1 MKAGTQ
7 AADLALADAAIS
19 RADPAF
25 AAIVSRAGPCTM
37 SWRRGGRR
45 THFESLASSI
55 VHQQLAGGA
64 AAAIWA
70 RTVALV
76 PGRFAPE
83 AVLSLDEDALRGAG
97 LSGAKARAILD
108 LAARV
113 VSGELRLARIG
124 ALSDDAVV
132 GELSQVWGVGRWT
145 AEMFLIFQL
154 GRLDVWPTGDLAV
167 RNGYARLHGLGSV
180 PSPDELEA
188 RGEAYRPWRS
198 VAAWYCWRAIELRPE
213 GGR

>member
-1 MKAGTQ
+1 MAVVR
-7 AADLALADAAIS
+7 AADLVLADAAIS
-19 RADPAF
+19 RVDPAF

-37 SWRRGGRR
+37 TWRRGGRR

-70 RTVALV
+70 RTSALV
-76 PGRFAPE
+76 AGRFTPE
-83 AVLSLDEDALRGAG
+83 SVLRLDEDALRGAG

-124 ALSDDAVV
+124 SMTDGEVV
-132 GELSQVWGVGRWT
+132 EELSQVWGVGRWT

-154 GRLDVWPTGDLAV
+154 GRLDVWPTGDLGV
-167 RNGYARLHGLGSV
+167 RNGYARLHHLSSV
-180 PSPDELEA
+180 PTPGELEA
-188 RGEAYRPWRS
+188 LGDLYRPWRS
-198 VAAWYCWRAIELRPE
+198 VAAWYCWRALEARPE
-213 GGR
+213 VGG